1 MRLFTLVA
9 VLLSAGSVSAQ
20 TVLDILPDTTG
31 IGIALTGIDRVKK
44 KGEDFLKRANYQ
56 AGLKPSDMLD
66 WGMTFIGLKNSPDY
80 NGPAAIFWNRPDLK
94 ESVQLDNL
102 IRRVVVAA
110 PIKDFAALA
119 AEMKVE
125 KAALEK
131 GEVLSKQKDNFIGA
145 VHLDGKFAYFGEN
158 TGNLKD
164 RAKSGPVSKALND
177 STRKRF
183 GASDILIMV
192 APPRMDGEFVREM
205 IGHLSAKVSTQKD
218 PDDERIR
225 IDFVEAIK
233 ETKFMLAG
241 ARLENHLEVNVS
253 AILDGEKP
261 AARDLL
267 KRLADEG
274 KPSNVR
280 GLPEGRLLIAQAHAG
295 EGRTTATL
303 GKLMFETLIRESFE
317 ASGFVTPSDRTTY
330 AAVFG
335 EMWGKMK
342 ASRLGVYV
350 PKEGM
355 PGAVST
361 VAIFDVEDPKA
372 FLAEMKTLA
381 RIADGSIEDLT
392 RADAP
397 EKLGLDKLVADLG
410 NPAYRVRQSANTK
423 LLLLGEPALVRLRKA
438 EASDNVELAG
448 RARKLREQIETVV
461 ETQRKSVLASS
472 TPLMRPRF
480 TFVAAAEKRQETS
493 IDVVKI
499 RLVNATEGAVKQMT
513 FLLGQDWDKMRIAV
527 VGKQII
533 VGLGSDVEPFETAL
547 SNVRNNR
554 PGLEASKHLESFRK
568 FASPNRS
575 AEFHVS
581 LEPGLEFMMK
591 GAIARDFE
599 GHGVTS
605 LGIAS
610 DASGFHLEMTAPPQ
624 DVKTVLTWFRW

>member
-1 MRLFTLVA
+1 MRTYALVG
-9 VLLSAGSVSAQ
+9 VLLLADLASAQ

-31 IGIALTGIDRVKK
+31 IGIALTGIDLVKK
-44 KGEDFLKRANYQ
+44 KGESFLKRTDYQ
-56 AGLKPSDMLD
+56 VGLKPSDALD

-94 ESVQLDNL
+94 ETVQLDNL

-110 PIKDFAALA
+110 PIKDAAALA
-119 AEMKVE
+119 KEMKLE
-125 KAALEK
+125 KASLEK
-131 GEVLSKQKDNFIGA
+131 GEVLAKQKDNFVGA

-158 TGNLKD
+158 AGNLKD
-164 RAKSGPVSKALND
+164 RAKAGPLSKALSD
-177 STRKRF
+177 STRTRF
-183 GASDILIMV
+183 GGSDILIIV
-192 APPRMDGEFVREM
+192 APPRMDNDFVRTL
-205 IGHLSAKVSTQKD
+205 IGQVSDKISTQKD

-225 IDFVEAIK
+225 NDLVEAIK

-241 ARLENHLEVNVS
+241 VRLEDHLEINAS

-261 AARDLL
+261 AARDFL

-317 ASGFVTPSDRTTY
+317 AGGFVSPSDRTTY
-330 AAVFG
+330 SAVFG

-342 ASRLGVYV
+342 ASRLGAYV
-350 PKEGM
+350 PKEGA

-361 VAIFDVEDPKA
+361 VGIFDVEDPKA

-392 RADAP
+392 RPDAP
-397 EKLGLDKLVADLG
+397 EKLDLDKLVADLG
-410 NPAYRVRQSANTK
+410 NSAYRIRQSANTK
-423 LLLLGEPALVRLRKA
+423 LLLLGEPALSRLRKA
-438 EASDNVELAG
+438 ETSDNVELAG
-448 RARKLREQIETVV
+448 RARKLREQIEAVV
-461 ETQRKSVLASS
+461 EIQRKSALASS

-480 TFVAAAEKRQETS
+480 TFVAGAEKRQETS

-499 RLVNATEGAVKQMT
+499 RLVNATEAAVKQMT
-513 FLLGQDWDKMRIAV
+513 FLLGPDWDKMRIAV
-527 VGKQII
+527 VGKQIV
-533 VGLGSDVEPFETAL
+533 VGLGSDVEPFESAL
-547 SNVRNNR
+547 ANVRGNR
-554 PGLEASKHLESFRK
+554 AGLEASKHLESFRK

-581 LEPGLEFMMK
+581 LEPGLEFLTK
-591 GAIARDFE
+591 GTIPREFE
-599 GHGVTS
+599 THGVTS
-605 LGIAS
+605 LGIAA
-610 DASGFHLEMTAPPQ
+610 DASGLHLEMTAPPR